1 MGPSYV
7 YVPTLPEAY
16 RSSAH
21 VLPHGT
27 PGTMFMPRMD
37 QPLHD
42 PILKQIEYYFS
53 DDNLVKDN
61 FLRSHMDEEGWVP
74 VTLIA
79 GFRRQNLGYITLLA
93 AKLSIRDLQILYYC
107 GKLKSILV
115 EITCLA
121 MRLAV
126 KSLVE
131 LLLVPQSRAR
141 YSSKK

>member
-42 PILKQIEYYFS
+42 PILKQIGYYFS

-61 FLRSHMDEEGWVP
+61 FLRPHMDEEEWVP
-74 VTLIA
+74 LTLIA
-79 GFRRQNLGYITLLA
+79 GFCRTMRFFLFSFEYCNGCA
-93 AKLSIRDLQILYYC
+93 DLSCRCYVI
-107 GKLKSILV
+107 
-115 EITCLA
+115 
-121 MRLAV
+121 
-126 KSLVE
+126 
-131 LLLVPQSRAR
+131 
-141 YSSKK
+141 